1 MQKSRQQRRNR
12 LPPFGLTRLSE
23 SRWRKAASVELYQAE
38 WCPHSHKVRQRLT
51 ELGLDFWARQVA
63 ADPDERE
70 QMQQHVGT
78 NEIPVLVPDDGEPVC
93 GEDDILQYL
102 ARFDERADA
111 DAHRAKASE
120 EVPTFAEVGSAQ
132 R

>member
-1 MQKSRQQRRNR
+1 MPKSRQERRRR
-12 LPPFGLTRLSE
+12 LPPFGLTRLSD
-23 SRWRKAASVELYQAE
+23 SSWRKAAFVELYQAE

-63 ADPDERE
+63 ADPGERE

-78 NEIPVLVPDDGEPVC
+78 NEIPLLVPDDDEPVC
-93 GEDDILQYL
+93 GEDDILEYL
-102 ARFDERADA
+102 GRFDERADA
-111 DAHRAKASE
+111 DAHREKARE